1 MDEYNENDINAK
13 TEPEMVIDYKSYKWL
28 VSSCLQ
34 KSLRRGRWDLAE
46 PYVRFLWEHDRNY
59 ITYRLG
65 TILAEDVGVA
75 NIPLINEYLQ
85 TRLAKKKIDE
95 QGGLDFVLDIVKRS
109 CESAKDRSS
118 CDAGYY
124 SYYSGFEPHHTE
136 KKNSYTATELEQIF
150 TDSNEHYVT
159 RIQAGWMMLGGHKF
173 KHDNLTFDLDYPLN
187 DKGEPADNVQGYEQ
201 AIEKLTANT
210 EFANTVI
217 NAYSTQI
224 ENISLGMPIVQALWN
239 KEELEDKGVGKL
251 KVGQIIENTY
261 VKETEYYHPATGL
274 NFISSGIDGHT
285 REGKG
290 AYFRY
295 LKGKND
301 FVDYV
306 RSKGID
312 EEQFMLVLSHCM
324 FRTEGH
330 EVNKRIYFP
339 SAVNI
344 MRDCE
349 QRILNAKMGT
359 DVLDFATIKKILI
372 ADMPKI
378 NLLRKQ
384 AIDKMPTPMIEKV
397 EPKKKVAKKKTI

>member
-1 MDEYNENDINAK
+1 MEDTPNNE
-13 TEPEMVIDYKSYKWL
+13 TEMVAQPEMVVDYKSYKWL

-46 PYVRFLWEHDRNY
+46 SYVRFLWEHERNY
-59 ITYRLG
+59 LTYRLG

-75 NIPLINEYLQ
+75 NISLINEYLQ
-85 TRLAKKKIDE
+85 TGLAKKKIDE
-95 QGGLDFVLDIVKRS
+95 KGGLDFILDIVQRS

-124 SYYSGFEPHHTE
+124 SYYSNFHPDSLDSSGLE
-136 KKNSYTATELEQIF
+136 KIF
-150 TDSNEHYVT
+150 ADPQEHYVT
-159 RIQAGWMMLGGHKF
+159 RIQAGWIMLGGHKF
-173 KHDNLTFDLDYPLN
+173 KHDGLNFNLDYPLN
-187 DKGEPADNVQGYEQ
+187 DKGQPADNIEGYQ
-201 AIEKLTANT
+201 KAIERLTSNN
-210 EFANTVI
+210 EFAQTVI
-217 NAYSTQI
+217 NAYATEI
-224 ENISLGMPIVQALWN
+224 ENISLGMPIVQALWD
-239 KEELEDKGVGKL
+239 KEALEDKGEGKL

-261 VKETEYYHPATGL
+261 VKETEYYHPTTGL

-295 LKGKND
+295 LKTKND
-301 FVDYV
+301 FVDYLK
-306 RSKGID
+306 SKDIPED
-312 EEQFMLVLSHCM
+312 RFMDVLSHCM

-339 SAVNI
+339 SAVTI

-349 QRILNAKMGT
+349 QRILNAKIDT
-359 DVLDFATIKKILI
+359 DVLDFSTIKKILI

-384 AIDKMPTPMIEKV
+384 AIEKMPTPMIEKV
-397 EPKKKVAKKKTI
+397 EPKKKVAKKKPV